1 MAVLPYRVLCP
12 CIRVQS
18 ANQSAGKA
26 WNRFDRGGLVPESGL
41 DALNCVYFSL
51 FFIGLGYALFV
62 VITGGLSD
70 VGMPDVDID
79 VPQIS
84 LGGDVEIPGAG
95 VSISGAE
102 IPAGGLDAPDVS
114 VSPISPI
121 TIATFVTVFGGIG
134 VISTQLFSV
143 SPGMSLVISLLSAV
157 GCSGLMYLFYS
168 QFLIRSQGSS
178 ELRRGELVG
187 LQAAV
192 TVPIGESSPG
202 QVTYLTKSGR
212 MSSMARSLDGK
223 PIPRG
228 QFVRIVRTIG
238 HQVLVEPM
246 SVEPEEEV

>member
-1 MAVLPYRVLCP
+1 MPEL
-12 CIRVQS
+12 
-18 ANQSAGKA
+18 G
-26 WNRFDRGGLVPESGL
+26 FDT
-41 DALNCVYFSL
+41 LNCVYFAL

-62 VITGGLSD
+62 AITGGLSD
-70 VGMPDVDID
+70 VDMPDVDID

-84 LGGDVEIPGAG
+84 LGGDVDIPGAG
-95 VSISGAE
+95 VHISGPE
-102 IPAGGLDAPDVS
+102 LPAGGLDAPDVA

-134 VISTQLFSV
+134 VITTQLFDV
-143 SPGMSLVISLLSAV
+143 SPGMSLVYSLLSALA
-157 GCSGLMYLFYS
+157 CSGLMYLFYS

-178 ELRRGELVG
+178 EMRRGEVVG
-187 LQAAV
+187 MQAEV

-202 QVTYLTKSGR
+202 QVAYRTKSGR

-228 QFVRIVRTIG
+228 QFVEIVRTIG
-238 HQVLVEPM
+238 HQVLVRPI

>member
-1 MAVLPYRVLCP
+1 MPEL
-12 CIRVQS
+12 
-18 ANQSAGKA
+18 G
-26 WNRFDRGGLVPESGL
+26 FDT
-41 DALNCVYFSL
+41 LNCVYFAL

-62 VITGGLSD
+62 AITGGLSD
-70 VGMPDVDID
+70 VDMPNVDID

-84 LGGDVEIPGAG
+84 LGGDVDIPGAG
-95 VSISGAE
+95 VHISGPE
-102 IPAGGLDAPDVS
+102 LPAGGLDAPDVA

-134 VISTQLFSV
+134 VITTQLFDV
-143 SPGMSLVISLLSAV
+143 SPGMSLVYSLLSALA
-157 GCSGLMYLFYS
+157 CSGLMYLFYS

-178 ELRRGELVG
+178 EMRRGEVVG
-187 LQAAV
+187 MQAEV

-202 QVTYLTKSGR
+202 QVAYRTKSGR

-228 QFVRIVRTIG
+228 QFVEIVRTIG
-238 HQVLVEPM
+238 HQVLVRPI